1 MMEESNKLIERI
13 GHIIDENGYI
23 VDSILVTCEKEGV
36 EGNVVTVPQPDDI
49 SFYKRRW
56 DGVQWVE
63 GETAEEKA
71 EREAQQMLE
80 SLKPSQNEIEDAEL
94 EIKMI
99 TMLTE
104 MGVIQ

>member
-1 MMEESNKLIERI
+1 MIELS
-13 GHIIDENGYI
+13 ENLKTAYMVDDNGFILEVI
-23 VDSILVTCEKEGV
+23 VVDISEVIPD
-36 EGNVVTVPQPDDI
+36 NVVIDNIENYYHTP
-49 SFYKRRW
+49 RW
-56 DGVQWVE
+56 DGTAWVE

>member
-1 MMEESNKLIERI
+1 MIELS
-13 GHIIDENGYI
+13 ENLKTAYMVDDNGFILEVI
-23 VDSILVTCEKEGV
+23 VVDISETIPN
-36 EGNVVTVPQPDDI
+36 NVVIDNIENYYHTP
-49 SFYKRRW
+49 RW
-56 DGVQWVE
+56 DGTVWVE

>member
-1 MMEESNKLIERI
+1 MDITNTNRLYYAYIINEEGFVINTKVFDIDDELDETVVKTFIPNGINKARW
-13 GHIIDENGYI
+13 NG
-23 VDSILVTCEKEGV
+23 SE
-36 EGNVVTVPQPDDI
+36 
-49 SFYKRRW
+49 
-56 DGVQWVE
+56 WVE
-63 GETAEEKA
+63 GETANQKA